1 MCVCVCVCG
10 DQGESGEM
18 RGKRR
23 MLWKA
28 APSTKQEAVQKA
40 KRAFLFS
47 SVKSMCDFF

>member
-1 MCVCVCVCG
+1 MCVHVCVFVSG

-28 APSTKQEAVQKA
+28 APNAKQQA
-40 KRAFLFS
+40 KCAFLF
-47 SVKSMCDFF
+47 